1 MHSMKRNPEVEVRQ
15 KRQRKVFPTSEIP
28 HLWFH
33 QTQSNARSQGN
44 VFFDGDTIYSYGT
57 HFPIARHVT
66 SKSGERAVLFTIA
79 HYSVTTTGHCSAVR
93 SAIPS
98 GTVVFH
104 VPSLG
109 THYASGTPNHND
121 NLKYFVTQINEHITK
136 ASRARSTWT
145 ITSHLRQANGL
156 VESARA
162 YEKFFRVRVPSLP
175 VVPEADS
182 EKLAAIGKREREES
196 ARKAKEQREENER
209 RKQRIEQERKE
220 WEEKLPA
227 LCAEWRNG
235 VNVRIP
241 HPSCIWYD
249 SGNVPRIPT
258 MLRISGDEVETSLG
272 ARVPV
277 SHAKRG
283 LRFVRSVIAFGQ
295 EYVRNGHTL
304 HLGHYAIDRIETDG
318 TLHAGCHVI
327 KYAEIEALAPALEA
341 LAIAADTT
349 SDSEVSHV

>member
-1 MHSMKRNPEVEVRQ
+1 MSTMKRI
-15 KRQRKVFPTSEIP
+15 RKVFPTSEIP

-33 QTQSNARSQGN
+33 QTQSDARSQGN

-66 SKSGERAVLFTIA
+66 NKSGQRAVLFTIA

-98 GTVVFH
+98 GTVVFD
-104 VPSLG
+104 VPSMG

-121 NLKYFVTQINEHITK
+121 NLRYFVTQINEHVTK
-136 ASRARSTWT
+136 ASRARSTWA
-145 ITSHLRQANGL
+145 ITSHLSRASGL

-162 YEKFFRVRVPSLP
+162 YGKFFRVRVPKLP

-196 ARKAKEQREENER
+196 ARKAKEQREENDR
-209 RKQRIEQERKE
+209 RKQRLEQERKE
-220 WEEKLPA
+220 WEEKLPT
-227 LCAEWRNG
+227 LCAEWRDG
-235 VNVRIP
+235 ANVHIP
-241 HPSCIWYD
+241 RPNYTWYD
-249 SGNVPRIPT
+249 YDKVPSIPT
-258 MLRISGDEVETSLG
+258 MLRISGNEVETSLG
-272 ARVPV
+272 ARVPIT
-277 SHAKRG
+277 HAKRG
-283 LRFVRSVIAFGQ
+283 LAFVRRVVSSGQ

-304 HLGHYAIDRIETDG
+304 HLGHYAIDKIETDG

-327 KYAEIEALAPALEA
+327 KFAEIENLAPALDAVKASVSESEA
-341 LAIAADTT
+341 
-349 SDSEVSHV
+349 SNV

>member
-1 MHSMKRNPEVEVRQ
+1 MSTMKRI
-15 KRQRKVFPTSEIP
+15 RKVFPTSEIP

-33 QTQSNARSQGN
+33 QTQSDARSQGN

-57 HFPIARHVT
+57 HFPIARHVQ
-66 SKSGERAVLFTIA
+66 SKSGQRAVLFTIA

-98 GTVVFH
+98 GTVVFD

-121 NLKYFVTQINEHITK
+121 NLRYFVTQINEHVTK
-136 ASRARSTWT
+136 AFRARSTWA
-145 ITSHLRQANGL
+145 ITSHLKQANGL

-162 YEKFFRVRVPSLP
+162 YGKFFRVRVPKLP

-182 EKLAAIGKREREES
+182 EKLAAIGKCEREES
-196 ARKAKEQREENER
+196 ARKAKGQREENER
-209 RKQRIEQERKE
+209 RKQRLEQERKE
-220 WEEKLPA
+220 WEEKLPT

-235 VNVRIP
+235 ANVHIP
-241 HPSCIWYD
+241 RPNYTWYD
-249 SGNVPRIPT
+249 YDKMPSIHT
-258 MLRISGDEVETSLG
+258 MLRINGHDVETSLG

-283 LRFVRSVIAFGQ
+283 LAFVRRVVSSGQ

-327 KYAEIEALAPALEA
+327 KFAEIENLAPALDAVMVSASESEA
-341 LAIAADTT
+341 
-349 SDSEVSHV
+349 SNV